1 MRKDE
6 MTVTE
11 ALAYIADLQAHPE
24 VQLVNHR
31 KLLKAAAVLAAA
43 VNLLSEERKHMNLLN
58 DNSAVVALLNR
69 RA

>member
-1 MRKDE
+1 

-31 KLLKAAAVLAAA
+31 KLLKAAAVLAEEVIGLNAEC
-43 VNLLSEERKHMNLLN
+43 NELLGEIERLKL
-58 DNSAVVALLNR
+58 DA
-69 RA
+69 

>member
-1 MRKDE
+1 

-31 KLLKAAAVLAAA
+31 KLREAAAVLADE
-43 VNLLSEERKHMNLLN
+43 VVGLNLECNDLLVEIERMKSGL
-58 DNSAVVALLNR
+58 
-69 RA
+69 